1 MQCVALLS
9 YASGTNKIGHT
20 SSLNL
25 TKTPLGDVNKGNFII
40 YDNFLTLLDDRKR
53 KS

>member
-25 TKTPLGDVNKGNFII
+25 TKTPLGDFHKGNFII
-40 YDNFLTLLDDRKR
+40 YDKIMVIFNFVT
-53 KS
+53 